1 MNNYPNNPITSGAI
15 DATIVSEIQA
25 LLNERGSGP
34 IVVDGQFGKETL
46 HAVKVYQSQHCDA
59 HGHPLAIDGIVGQE
73 TWYSLFDLPLP
84 VPHSDS
90 RLLNEVLRIA
100 IKEIGVSEDPPGS
113 NKGKRV
119 EEYLRSVHL
128 GPGFPWCAAFIY
140 WLFHWASINLEVKNP
155 VWDTPGCMQ
164 HWKKTTGLRIFLK
177 EALNDPTLL
186 EPGVIFIISR
196 GDGRGH
202 TGLIT
207 GIHDGYI
214 ETIEGNT
221 NDGHSAEGVKV
232 CALRR
237 KISSINL
244 GFIKYS

>member
-1 MNNYPNNPITSGAI
+1 MNNYPNNPITSGAT
-15 DATIVSEIQA
+15 DPNVVSAIQS

-34 IVVDGQFGKETL
+34 IVVDGLFGKKTL
-46 HAVKVYQSQHCDA
+46 HAVKVFQSQHCDA
-59 HGHPLAIDGIVGQE
+59 HGHPLKVDGIVGQE
-73 TWYSLFDLPLP
+73 TWYSLYDLPLP

-90 RLLNEVLRIA
+90 PLLNEVLRLA
-100 IKEIGVSEDPPGS
+100 VKEIGVREDPPGS

-119 EEYLRSVHL
+119 EEYLRSVHV
-128 GPGFPWCAAFIY
+128 GPGSAWCEAFIF
-140 WLFHWASINLEVKNP
+140 WLFHWASINLVVENP
-155 VWDTPGCMQ
+155 VVDTAGCMQ
-164 HWKKTTGLRIFLK
+164 HWKKTTGRRIFMK
-177 EALNDPTLL
+177 EALLDPSLL
-186 EPGVIFIISR
+186 EPGDIFIISR